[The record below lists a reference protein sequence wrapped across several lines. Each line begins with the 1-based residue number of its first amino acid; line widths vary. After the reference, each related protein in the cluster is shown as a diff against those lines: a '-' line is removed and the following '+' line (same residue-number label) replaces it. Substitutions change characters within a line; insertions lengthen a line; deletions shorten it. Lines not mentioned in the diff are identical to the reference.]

1 MENGAL
7 YIRDGLVTEKR
18 EMSTENSCG
27 VLIEDDEDVNVK
39 YTYDSQKRKK
49 QFYYVIRVSLFLIS
63 FSIR

>member
-1 MENGAL
+1 
-7 YIRDGLVTEKR
+7 
-18 EMSTENSCG
+18 MSAENSCG